1 VQAAVVQRFAEHQP
15 DGLVDVPSPQVRPTE
30 VLIEVR
36 AVPVNYVD
44 VVTCTGRYQFSP
56 ELPYT
61 PGKGP
66 SGVVRAVGSEVDLV
80 AVGDRVLAMAERGG
94 YAELAVADQQQVYRL
109 PAVVSFE
116 QAAAVAVAFDTAWM
130 SLRERARLAPGD
142 SVLVL
147 GATGAVGGA
156 AVQLARAMGAGLILA
171 GVSGPERAD
180 ELKTLGADALVHLSM
195 DEPPEA
201 IRAQVREL
209 TGGRGVDV
217 VLDPLGGDAFDGAVR
232 SLAWGGRLVVVGFA
246 TGRIATLKTNYL
258 LLKNIEVSGI
268 QISDYRKRAP
278 DLVRTCM
285 TEIFDFLERG
295 VVQAPAIEVMP
306 LENWGQALRKVAARK
321 AERRVVLVPAPVGG
335 DVAGRP
341 CLH

>member
-1 VQAAVVQRFAEHQP
+1 VVQRFAEHQP

-180 ELKTLGADALVHLSM
+180 ELKTLGADAL
-195 DEPPEA
+195 
-201 IRAQVREL
+201 L

-258 LLKNIEVSGI
+258 MLKNIEVSGI